1 MVLLPRAFM
10 LNCIIAV
17 GLTYGSLAV
26 PGHVTAIC
34 GNLGTPVYCPVLAY
48 GFPIP
53 FIADNQGIS
62 PVGSIGRD
70 PFWLFI
76 GEDDLLW
83 PSLLM
88 STLFWLFVVVVVRS
102 MWHCRRRP

>member
-1 MVLLPRAFM
+1 MASLLRTFM

-17 GLTYGSLAV
+17 GLTYGSLVV
-26 PGHVTAIC
+26 PGRVTAIC

-62 PVGSIGRD
+62 PVGSVGRD
-70 PFWLFI
+70 PFWLFF

-83 PSLLM
+83 HRMAISAVFWLLM
-88 STLFWLFVVVVVRS
+88 VLLGRWA
-102 MWHCRRRP
+102 WRRRARR